1 MELGWWNRDD
11 EGNKYQVHL
20 ELFGGKLLWRCQRKR
35 HDPWQDYTSPSEE
48 DWKTALE
55 LAENRYQR
63 RLTTKDIVERIRR
76 RELG

>member
-1 MELGWWNRDD
+1 MELGWWNRDA
-11 EGNKYQVHL
+11 EGKKYQVHL
-20 ELFGGKLLWRCQRKR
+20 ELFGGKLLWRFQPKR
-35 HDPWQDYTSPSEE
+35 HAAWEDYKNPTED

-63 RLTTKDIVERIRR
+63 RLTTKDIVDRIRR